1 MRGPRDASWLV
12 DSAADVHVCNDRS
25 LMTEYYERPTRIGGS
40 TADGMSPGRGK
51 VRLRLSLKDGREGV
65 VLNLKDVFL
74 LPHSPS
80 NSAAHLTQIDDDTYE
95 WPVHAY
101 RTTTSPRLP
110 LTVWHQRLCHLN
122 FPSLKQH
129 LRKLEID
136 YLDDSEKHVCDSCQR
151 AKATKI
157 YNRHEP
163 QKRATTAYQFV
174 HTDLVGPIN
183 PVGFGGERYF
193 FTFTDNLTRYTEIQ
207 TGAQK
212 SD

>member
-1 MRGPRDASWLV
+1 
-12 DSAADVHVCNDRS
+12 
-25 LMTEYYERPTRIGGS
+25 MTEYYERPTRIGGS

-74 LPHSPS
+74 LLHSPS
-80 NSAAHLTQIDDDTYE
+80 NLVSLGLLNQHEIFYDNENEILYDKSTKETLAYGERWKTSFLLHPLNLSASVTHLTQNDNDLYK

-101 RTTTSPRLP
+101 RTTTSPKLP
-110 LTVWHQRLCHLN
+110 LTTWHQRLGHLN
-122 FPSLKQH
+122 FSSLKQH

-136 YLDDSEKHVCDSCQR
+136 YLDDSERHVCDSCQR

-163 QKRATTAYQFV
+163 QK
-174 HTDLVGPIN
+174 
-183 PVGFGGERYF
+183 
-193 FTFTDNLTRYTEIQ
+193 
-207 TGAQK
+207 
-212 SD
+212 